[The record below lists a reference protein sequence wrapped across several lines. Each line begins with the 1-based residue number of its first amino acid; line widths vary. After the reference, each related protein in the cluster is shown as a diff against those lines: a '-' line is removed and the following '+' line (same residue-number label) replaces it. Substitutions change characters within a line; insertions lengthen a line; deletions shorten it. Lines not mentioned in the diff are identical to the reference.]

1 MLWLR
6 AGIKWKGIAYSVAA
20 VSLLPGRGEVAALPY
35 HICLILKV
43 LSPGSTIK
51 HPFIELALVDAFFST
66 MMKLAREADFF
77 SVKKKISS
85 VV

>member
-35 HICLILKV
+35 HTRLILKV
-43 LSPGSTIK
+43 LSP
-51 HPFIELALVDAFFST
+51 
-66 MMKLAREADFF
+66 
-77 SVKKKISS
+77 
-85 VV
+85 